1 MIPIS
6 KCNLARRRAAVAAL
20 GIVSVTALELYALTQ
35 GINGTALTAS
45 LAAITGLGG
54 TGVGRLLK

>member
-1 MIPIS
+1 MIPI
-6 KCNLARRRAAVAAL
+6 KKGNLARRWAAVAAL
-20 GIVSVTALELYALTQ
+20 GIVSVTALEFYALSQ

-45 LAAITGLGG
+45 LAAVAGLGG